1 MGNRFEDRPE
11 NKVGFAWGGQLSEA
25 LALADVSSLSGSRN
39 QHSSSRPRL
48 KRSETTTRI
57 ETTRVTSPDGSTV
70 LRERMVTIQLVH
82 TNKTDE
88 IERLTANGWA
98 FPDSEEVVTVD

>member
-1 MGNRFEDRPE
+1 MGNRFEDRLE
-11 NKVGFAWGGQLSEA
+11 NKAGFVWGGQLSEA
-25 LALADVSSLSGSRN
+25 LALADVSSLSGSRKR
-39 QHSSSRPRL
+39 HSSSRPRL

-70 LRERMVTIQLVH
+70 LRQRQVTIQLVH

-88 IERLTANGWA
+88 VERLKENGWA
-98 FPDSEEVVTVD
+98 FPDCEEVITVD

>member
-1 MGNRFEDRPE
+1 
-11 NKVGFAWGGQLSEA
+11 
-25 LALADVSSLSGSRN
+25 
-39 QHSSSRPRL
+39 
-48 KRSETTTRI
+48 
-57 ETTRVTSPDGSTV
+57 